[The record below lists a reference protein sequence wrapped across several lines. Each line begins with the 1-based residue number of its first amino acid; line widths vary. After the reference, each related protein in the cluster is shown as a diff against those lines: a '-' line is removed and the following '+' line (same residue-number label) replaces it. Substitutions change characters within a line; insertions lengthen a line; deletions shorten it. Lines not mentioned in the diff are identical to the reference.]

1 MSARRRRN
9 GVGKGTTMRYPTIE
23 HHGTSE
29 GVTGSCHQLHMH
41 ATSSLL
47 VDCGLFQGS
56 ETSADG
62 RASAGQLAIEFALQ
76 TVKALVVTHVHI
88 DHVGRIPYL
97 LAAGFEGPILCSEA
111 SAKLLP
117 IVLVDAFKLSFSR
130 DQQRIDRYIDIV
142 ESRLAALPYQHWF
155 TLEDTD
161 ELNARIRL
169 QRAGHIIGS
178 AYVEIDLDYPQA
190 GESKRIVFSGD
201 LGAPHAPFLMPPQP
215 PERADIL
222 VLESTYGDRIHEDR
236 QTRRQRLE
244 AVIEQALQDQ
254 GTVLIPAFSIGRT
267 QELLYELEEIIHT
280 RSVGAS
286 SLANMLPSETVPAS
300 SASVGASLLANSATD
315 RPPLATETSV
325 TPIPPLSTEERA
337 APILPLPSE
346 KRANSDHLPLP
357 SGERAGVRGREA
369 MPENGITSE
378 SAGVRG
384 NETSPAISSDAEQP
398 PLPLRERA
406 GERGQKAA
414 ANHSPDQTTTNW
426 SELPIILDSPL
437 ASRFT
442 AAYRELKPFWNQ
454 EARDRVQSGRRPLS
468 FEQLI
473 TIDSHSDHQRIVNHL
488 TQTARPAIVIAG
500 GGMCSGGRIVNYL
513 KAMLGDKR
521 HNVLFVGYQARGTP
535 GHNIQTYGPKGGYVN
550 LDGER
555 FDIRAGISSI
565 GGYSAHA
572 DQNGLVDFVTGMQQ
586 WPTEIRV
593 VHGERGMKQALAGV
607 LKVSFAFYGRELTLR
622 V

>member
-1 MSARRRRN
+1 M
-9 GVGKGTTMRYPTIE
+9 GYPQIE
-23 HHGTSE
+23 HHGAKD
-29 GVTGSCHQLHMH
+29 GVTGSCHQLDMN
-41 ATSSLL
+41 ATTSLL
-47 VDCGLFQGS
+47 VDCGLFQG
-56 ETSADG
+56 DD
-62 RASAGQLAIEFALQ
+62 ASIPSGEGGSRLPIDFPLD
-76 TVKALVVTHVHI
+76 TIKALVVTHVHI

-117 IVLVDAFKLSFSR
+117 IVLEDAFKLSFSR
-130 DQQRIDRYIDIV
+130 DQQRIERYIDIV
-142 ESRLAALPYQHWF
+142 ESRLVALPYQHWF
-155 TLEDTD
+155 TLVDTD

-178 AYVEIDLDYPQA
+178 AYVEIDLNYPQA

-222 VLESTYGDRIHEDR
+222 VLESTYGDRLHEDR

-280 RSVGAS
+280 RSVGAN
-286 SLANMLPSETVPAS
+286 SLANVLPSETAPAS
-300 SASVGASLLANSATD
+300 SASVGASSLANN
-315 RPPLATETSV
+315 
-325 TPIPPLSTEERA
+325 
-337 APILPLPSE
+337 
-346 KRANSDHLPLP
+346 NSDHLPLP
-357 SGERAGVRGREA
+357 SGERAGVRRREA
-369 MPENGITSE
+369 MPENGMTSE
-378 SAGVRG
+378 SAGLRSE
-384 NETSPAISSDAEQP
+384 ETSPAISSDAEQP
-398 PLPLRERA
+398 PLPQRERA
-406 GERGQKAA
+406 GERGQKTAQNEA
-414 ANHSPDQTTTNW
+414 PLAKNHSPDQSTTNW
-426 SELPIILDSPL
+426 PKLPIILDSPL

-454 EARDRVQSGRRPLS
+454 EARDRVQSGRRPLC

-521 HNVLFVGYQARGTP
+521 HNVLFVGYQAKGTP
-535 GHNIQTYGPKGGYVN
+535 GHAIQTYGPKGGYVD

-572 DQNGLVDFVTGMQQ
+572 DQNGLVGFVTGMQQ

-593 VHGERGMKQALAGV
+593 VHGEQEAKQTLADR
-607 LKVSFAFYGRELTLR
+607 LYAEYEQRNRPLLEIVSAG
-622 V
+622 

>member
-1 MSARRRRN
+1 M
-9 GVGKGTTMRYPTIE
+9 GYPQIE
-23 HHGTSE
+23 HHGAKD
-29 GVTGSCHQLHMH
+29 GVTGSCHQLDMN
-41 ATSSLL
+41 ATTSLL
-47 VDCGLFQGS
+47 VDCGLFQG
-56 ETSADG
+56 DD
-62 RASAGQLAIEFALQ
+62 ASIPGGEGGSRLPIDFPLD
-76 TVKALVVTHVHI
+76 TIKALVVTHVHI

-117 IVLVDAFKLSFSR
+117 IVLEDAFKLSFSR
-130 DQQRIDRYIDIV
+130 DQQRIERYIDIV
-142 ESRLAALPYQHWF
+142 ESRLVALPYQHWF
-155 TLEDTD
+155 TLVDTN

-190 GESKRIVFSGD
+190 GESKWIVFSGD

-222 VLESTYGDRIHEDR
+222 VLESTYGDRLHEDR

-244 AVIEQALQDQ
+244 ALIEQALQDQ

-286 SLANMLPSETVPAS
+286 SLANMLPSETVPAP
-300 SASVGASLLANSATD
+300 SASVGASLLANNNTD
-315 RPPLATETSV
+315 RPPLPTETSANSD
-325 TPIPPLSTEERA
+325 L
-337 APILPLPSE
+337 LPLP
-346 KRANSDHLPLP
+346 P
-357 SGERAGVRGREA
+357 GERAGVRGRET
-369 MPENGITSE
+369 MPENEITAE
-378 SAGVRG
+378 SAEARG
-384 NETSPAISSDAEQP
+384 ETADDTPA
-398 PLPLRERA
+398 
-406 GERGQKAA
+406 
-414 ANHSPDQTTTNW
+414 TNW
-426 SELPIILDSPL
+426 PELPIILDSPL

-442 AAYRELKPFWNQ
+442 EAYRELKPFWNQ

-521 HNVLFVGYQARGTP
+521 HNVLFVGYQAKGTP
-535 GHNIQTYGPKGGYVN
+535 GYAIQTYGPKGGYVE

-555 FDIRAGISSI
+555 FDIRAGTTSI

-572 DQNGLVDFVTGMQQ
+572 DQKGLVEFVTGMRH
-586 WPTEIRV
+586 WPGEIRV
-593 VHGERGMKQALAGV
+593 VHGEQKAKQALGARLHASYKQQNRPDVHITSGRMEDM
-607 LKVSFAFYGRELTLR
+607 SEQRGNYGS
-622 V
+622 

>member
-1 MSARRRRN
+1 M
-9 GVGKGTTMRYPTIE
+9 GYPQIE
-23 HHGTSE
+23 HHGAKD
-29 GVTGSCHQLHMH
+29 GVTGSCHQLDMN
-41 ATSSLL
+41 ATTSLL
-47 VDCGLFQGS
+47 VDCGLFQG
-56 ETSADG
+56 DD
-62 RASAGQLAIEFALQ
+62 ASIPSGEGGSRLPIDFPLD
-76 TVKALVVTHVHI
+76 TIKALVVTHVHI

-97 LAAGFEGPILCSEA
+97 LAAGFAGPILCSEA

-117 IVLVDAFKLSFSR
+117 IVLEDAFKLSFSR
-130 DQQRIDRYIDIV
+130 DQQRIERYIDIV
-142 ESRLAALPYQHWF
+142 ESRLVALPYQHWF
-155 TLEDTD
+155 TLVDTE

-201 LGAPHAPFLMPPQP
+201 LGAPHAPFLMPPQS

-222 VLESTYGDRIHEDR
+222 VLESTYGDRLHEDR

-244 AVIEQALQDQ
+244 ALIEQALQDQ

-286 SLANMLPSETVPAS
+286 SLANMLPSETVPAP
-300 SASVGASLLANSATD
+300 VGASSLANSNTD
-315 RPPLATETSV
+315 RPA
-325 TPIPPLSTEERA
+325 
-337 APILPLPSE
+337 LPSE
-346 KRANSDHLPLP
+346 
-357 SGERAGVRGREA
+357 ERAGVRETI
-369 MPENGITSE
+369 PENGITSE
-378 SAGVRG
+378 RAGLRSK
-384 NETSPAISSDAEQP
+384 ETSLAISSDAEQP
-398 PLPLRERA
+398 PLPPA
-406 GERGQKAA
+406 GEGRGEGQKSAQNEA
-414 ANHSPDQTTTNW
+414 PLAENHSPDQSTTNW
-426 SELPIILDSPL
+426 PELPIILDSPL

-454 EARDRVQSGRRPLS
+454 EARDRVQSGRRPLA

-521 HNVLFVGYQARGTP
+521 HNVLFVGYQAKGTP
-535 GHNIQTYGPKGGYVN
+535 GHAIQTYGPKGGYVN

-572 DQNGLVDFVTGMQQ
+572 DQKGLMEFVTGMQQ

-593 VHGERGMKQALAGV
+593 VHGEQKAKQALAAQLRKQYEQ
-607 LKVSFAFYGRELTLR
+607 LKRPLDMIG
-622 V
+622 

>member
-1 MSARRRRN
+1 M
-9 GVGKGTTMRYPTIE
+9 GYPQIE
-23 HHGTSE
+23 HHGAKD
-29 GVTGSCHQLHMH
+29 GVTGSCHQLDMN
-41 ATSSLL
+41 ATTSLL
-47 VDCGLFQGS
+47 VDCGLFQG
-56 ETSADG
+56 DD
-62 RASAGQLAIEFALQ
+62 ASIPSGEGGSRLPIDFPLD
-76 TVKALVVTHVHI
+76 TIKALVVTHVHI

-117 IVLVDAFKLSFSR
+117 IVLEDAFKLSFSR
-130 DQQRIDRYIDIV
+130 DQQRIERYIDIV
-142 ESRLAALPYQHWF
+142 ESRLVALPYQHWF
-155 TLEDTD
+155 TLVDTE
-161 ELNARIRL
+161 ELSARIRL
-169 QRAGHIIGS
+169 QRAGHILGS
-178 AYVEIDLDYPQA
+178 AYVEIDLNYPQA
-190 GESKRIVFSGD
+190 GQSKRIVFSGD
-201 LGAPHAPFLMPPQP
+201 LGAPHAPFLMPPQS

-222 VLESTYGDRIHEDR
+222 VLESTYGDRLHEDR

-244 AVIEQALQDQ
+244 ALIEQALQDQ

-286 SLANMLPSETVPAS
+286 SLTNMLPSETVPAS
-300 SASVGASLLANSATD
+300 SASVGASLLANSTTD
-315 RPPLATETSV
+315 RPPLATEMSV
-325 TPIPPLSTEERA
+325 TPIPPLSTETRA
-337 APILPLPSE
+337 APIPPLP
-346 KRANSDHLPLP
+346 A
-357 SGERAGVRGREA
+357 GERAGVRGRET

-384 NETSPAISSDAEQP
+384 KEASPAISNDAEQP

-414 ANHSPDQTTTNW
+414 ANHSPDQIITNW
-426 SELPIILDSPL
+426 PKLPIILDSPL

-454 EARDRVQSGRRPLS
+454 DARDRVQSGRRPLA

-500 GGMCSGGRIVNYL
+500 NGMCSGGRIVNYL
-513 KAMLGDKR
+513 KAMLHDSR
-521 HNVLFVGYQARGTP
+521 HDVLFVGYQAQGTP
-535 GHNIQTYGPKGGYVN
+535 GHAIQQYGPKGGYVD

-555 FDIRAGISSI
+555 FDIRAKVTSI

-572 DQNGLVDFVTGMQQ
+572 DQKGLVEFVTGMRE
-586 WPTEIRV
+586 WPREIRV
-593 VHGERGMKQALAGV
+593 VHGETESKLTLTALLQEV
-607 LKVSFAFYGRELTLR
+607 YEKRETMSGRELITK
-622 V
+622 